1 VLRDVGLKPAL
12 GLMHRSDRGVQ
23 FISLSFGKSLE
34 DDDLLLSMR
43 RIGLELRPIGGS
55 AECKAALMLDH
66 AGVLEAS

>member
-23 FISLSFGKSLE
+23 FISLYFSKSLE
-34 DDDLLLSMR
+34 DDLLPSMR

-66 AGVLEAS
+66 AGSS